1 MNIASIIYDK
11 FYKGKRDGIF
21 VECGA
26 IDGVKNNHCLVLQ
39 KNHNWVGFNFEPNKY
54 SFKLLEVNRPKDM
67 NINKAL
73 SKIDGTTSF
82 FLPKGKYNNK
92 INGGGTLNENLRDDI
107 VEIFNI
113 DTIKFSTFIS
123 EYGVSK
129 IDLMILDVEGHEL
142 DVLKGFKGSNVL
154 PDIMVIEVNKV
165 DERELDTMM
174 LGLGYKQDKLNIG
187 PINKV
192 YKR

>member
-1 MNIASIIYDK
+1 
-11 FYKGKRDGIF
+11 
-21 VECGA
+21 
-26 IDGVKNNHCLVLQ
+26 
-39 KNHNWVGFNFEPNKY
+39 
-54 SFKLLEVNRPKDM
+54 
-67 NINKAL
+67 
-73 SKIDGTTSF
+73 
-82 FLPKGKYNNK
+82 
-92 INGGGTLNENLRDDI
+92 
-107 VEIFNI
+107 
-113 DTIKFSTFIS
+113 
-123 EYGVSK
+123 
-129 IDLMILDVEGHEL
+129 MILDVEGHEL